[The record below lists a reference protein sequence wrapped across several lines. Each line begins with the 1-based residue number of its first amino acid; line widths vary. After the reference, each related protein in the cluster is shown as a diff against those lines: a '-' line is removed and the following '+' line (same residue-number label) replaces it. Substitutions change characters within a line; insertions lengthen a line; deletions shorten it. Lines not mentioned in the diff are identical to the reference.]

1 MKNPTIDDFPAHI
14 QARIRAAWAV
24 EDAKKAAHGGQDG
37 AGRAFVVK
45 GGSAPVQMEKHP
57 SQGKIKRYTK
67 MSKGPN
73 KTEQAYNL
81 RFLAGEGRYEAITL
95 RLPGGSRYTPDWMSV
110 CPLGYV
116 HLHEVKGAYR
126 HPSQGRALTAWRE
139 ARAAFP
145 CFRFHWAVWSGRE
158 WRFLHANPSHQP
170 PPNGGRLDGVVGIP
184 NQEKA

>member
-73 KTEQAYNL
+73 KTE
-81 RFLAGEGRYEAITL
+81 EA
-95 RLPGGSRYTPDWMSV
+95 SND
-110 CPLGYV
+110 
-116 HLHEVKGAYR
+116 A
-126 HPSQGRALTAWRE
+126 
-139 ARAAFP
+139 
-145 CFRFHWAVWSGRE
+145 
-158 WRFLHANPSHQP
+158 
-170 PPNGGRLDGVVGIP
+170 
-184 NQEKA
+184 